1 MIERLGDIYREARLA
16 PAPRPNGDRPRAVA
30 QPASTVPPEPIP
42 TSPPA
47 EVLDALDTA
56 ARVLEELDSAQL
68 SLHFE
73 VRDGEAGKRIH
84 VEVLAS
90 DGSLVREIP
99 ARHLMDVLAGTGRG
113 LTVDE
118 RG

>member
-1 MIERLGDIYREARLA
+1 VIERLGDIYREGRPT

-30 QPASTVPPEPIP
+30 RPASAVPPEPIP

-99 ARHLMDVLAGTGRG
+99 ARNLMDVLAGTGRG